1 MATSPLEQLD
11 LTCASTAE
19 HLGFVALA
27 DVAAATVS
35 RDSRI
40 IGGRNS
46 REPVMR

>member
-27 DVAAATVS
+27 DVAAATVNC
-35 RDSRI
+35 DSRI
-40 IGGRNS
+40 IGRRNS
-46 REPVMR
+46 LVAVMR